1 MRVLFDASPTLF
13 MSGGIVTHIEQ
24 LVPALRAFSELQLY
38 RARIP
43 PWIQPQHTHGFKH
56 KLRAVAWNSAYLNYH
71 LLKQAHTLVVDVLH
85 LSAVRAPIRNT
96 PPLVVTIHDI
106 IPRILPIFCRLE
118 HALTANFYLWLST
131 QRASQIITISEVSRQ
146 DIHRYYKVPLDRITV
161 TPLATGAHF
170 TPQTSAAISDVC
182 SRYGINVPYVLSV
195 CNIEPR
201 KNLPRLLRAFADLR
215 QRRLVPHKLVLVGR
229 EGRLGNPLHALAV
242 ELGIADFVHFTG
254 FIPDQDLAALYA
266 GADLFAYI
274 PIYEGFGL
282 PPLEAMACGTPTL
295 SSNTSSLPEVVGD
308 AGELVD
314 PYDTNAISTAME
326 RVLYD
331 DRRREQLRERGLAR
345 ARLFSW
351 ERCAR
356 ETIAVYQQ
364 ALKST
369 T

>member
-1 MRVLFDASPTLF
+1 
-13 MSGGIVTHIEQ
+13 
-24 LVPALRAFSELQLY
+24 
-38 RARIP
+38 
-43 PWIQPQHTHGFKH
+43 
-56 KLRAVAWNSAYLNYH
+56 
-71 LLKQAHTLVVDVLH
+71 
-85 LSAVRAPIRNT
+85 
-96 PPLVVTIHDI
+96 
-106 IPRILPIFCRLE
+106 
-118 HALTANFYLWLST
+118 
-131 QRASQIITISEVSRQ
+131 
-146 DIHRYYKVPLDRITV
+146 
-161 TPLATGAHF
+161 
-170 TPQTSAAISDVC
+170 
-182 SRYGINVPYVLSV
+182 
-195 CNIEPR
+195 
-201 KNLPRLLRAFADLR
+201 
-215 QRRLVPHKLVLVGR
+215 
-229 EGRLGNPLHALAV
+229 
-242 ELGIADFVHFTG
+242 LGIADFVHFTG